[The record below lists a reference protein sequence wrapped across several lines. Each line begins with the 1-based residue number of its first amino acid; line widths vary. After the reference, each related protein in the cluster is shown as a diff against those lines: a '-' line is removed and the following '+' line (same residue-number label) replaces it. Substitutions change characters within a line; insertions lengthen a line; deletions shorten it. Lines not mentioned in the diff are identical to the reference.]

1 MEVKKSER
9 ANLEKKRLLFVEV
22 GLILSLAI
30 VYGAFS
36 FSTKEKAASVLDAG
50 PQETIEEEIIP
61 ITQETPPPPPE
72 TPKIPVLSEQID
84 IVDDDIKVDEVII
97 NTEDEA
103 DLGVEIMDYVEGAE
117 EEEIE
122 EEAIPFMLVE
132 QKPSFQGGDANA
144 FSKWVNSRLNYPDVA
159 KENGVQGRVMLQFT
173 VGADGVVRDV
183 KVLRGVDPSL
193 DKEAIRV
200 VKGMP
205 KWIPGEI
212 DGEAVTVRYT
222 LPVTF
227 RLN

>member
-103 DLGVEIMDYVEGAE
+103 DLG
-117 EEEIE
+117 
-122 EEAIPFMLVE
+122 
-132 QKPSFQGGDANA
+132 
-144 FSKWVNSRLNYPDVA
+144 
-159 KENGVQGRVMLQFT
+159 
-173 VGADGVVRDV
+173 
-183 KVLRGVDPSL
+183 
-193 DKEAIRV
+193 IR
-200 VKGMP
+200 
-205 KWIPGEI
+205 
-212 DGEAVTVRYT
+212 Y
-222 LPVTF
+222 F
-227 RLN
+227 